1 MAASH
6 LALLLLPLLLLIW
19 LDLTTAQTFHYSNA
33 WRAGKRTAE
42 AAAGWRTEDHM
53 CAISSHMRALIKA
66 RMAVFGEAC
75 KSDISFLQSTFGRS
89 VKDPMP

>member
-33 WRAGKRTAE
+33 WRAGKRASEVAT
-42 AAAGWRTEDHM
+42 GWRNEDQT
-53 CAISSHMRALIKA
+53 CAISSHMRTVIKA
-66 RMAVFGEAC
+66 RLAVFGEAC
-75 KSDISFLQSTFGRS
+75 KSDLDFLQSTFGRS
-89 VKDPMP
+89 PKEAMP